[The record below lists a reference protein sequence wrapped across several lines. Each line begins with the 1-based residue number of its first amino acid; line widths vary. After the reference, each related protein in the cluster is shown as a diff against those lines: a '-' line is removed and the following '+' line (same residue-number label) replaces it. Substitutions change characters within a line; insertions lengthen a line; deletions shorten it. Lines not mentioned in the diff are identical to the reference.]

1 MASGH
6 VEQRSK
12 DGWTIVIDYGRKKDP
27 SGKVKQDRKFYTY
40 RNITKSKALEI
51 LHNMLSDINRGKF
64 VEPVKITLGE
74 YLDKWIK
81 QIKVSDRTREDYE
94 GQIKNHIKPIL
105 GQINFTEVR
114 PDDIR
119 RLYTELRKSLSE
131 STIRHTHIV
140 LHSAFG
146 QAVQDGDLFQ
156 NPVDAVKAP
165 VPDTPPKV
173 VLSQEETTMVL
184 SHAFTMGRPRKRNG
198 KKWLCT
204 FYELFRLA
212 LATGMRR
219 GELLAL
225 RWQEVDL
232 TGDVG
237 LIRVERTLNKVKVGD
252 GIREVKIKP
261 PKSKKSN
268 RTIPIDEETTQ
279 MLRDLRDRN
288 PHDLVFCHDDGSHL
302 DPTTVTDK
310 FREIAEKTGIPSATF
325 HSQRHTYVTTGI
337 EQGIDPFTM
346 QELAGHENISTTQI
360 YVHIADDR
368 KLEAAKKIGS
378 ALLNSGKQ
386 QMSSKNEGELQEAAS
401 NVQRN
406 GDIEK

>member
-27 SGKVKQDRKFYTY
+27 ATGKVKQVRVPYSY
-40 RNITKSKALEI
+40 RNITKTKVLEI
-51 LHNMLSDINRGKF
+51 LYNMLSDINRGKF
-64 VEPVKITLGE
+64 VEPTKLTLGE
-74 YLDKWIK
+74 YLDKWSKHIE
-81 QIKVSDRTREDYE
+81 VSDRTKEDYE
-94 GQIKNHIKPIL
+94 GQIKNHIKPTL
-105 GQINFTEVR
+105 GQVNFNEVR

-119 RLYTELRKSLSE
+119 DLYTKLRKQGLSE

-146 QAVQDGDLFQ
+146 QAVRDGDLFQ

-165 VPDTPPKV
+165 VADPPEKV
-173 VLSQEETTMVL
+173 VLSSDEAAMVL
-184 SHAFTMGRPRKRNG
+184 SHALTIGRPRKRNRRE
-198 KKWLCT
+198 WLCT
-204 FYELFRLA
+204 FYELFSLA

-232 TGDVG
+232 SGDMGFIKVD
-237 LIRVERTLNKVKVGD
+237 RTINKVKTEG
-252 GIREVKIKP
+252 GPRKIKTKP
-261 PKSKKSN
+261 PKSKRSR
-268 RTIPIDEETTQ
+268 RTIPIDEETAQ
-279 MLRDLRDRN
+279 ALRDLRDRN

-302 DPTTVTDK
+302 DPSTVTHK
-310 FREIAEKTGIPSATF
+310 FSDIAEKAGVPLATF

-337 EQGIDPFTM
+337 EQGVDPFTM
-346 QELAGHENISTTQI
+346 QELAGHEHISTTQI
-360 YVHIADDR
+360 YVHIAGDR

-378 ALLNSGKQ
+378 ALLKTGKQ
-386 QMSSKNEGELQEAAS
+386 QMSSKSEGESA
-401 NVQRN
+401 R
-406 GDIEK
+406 